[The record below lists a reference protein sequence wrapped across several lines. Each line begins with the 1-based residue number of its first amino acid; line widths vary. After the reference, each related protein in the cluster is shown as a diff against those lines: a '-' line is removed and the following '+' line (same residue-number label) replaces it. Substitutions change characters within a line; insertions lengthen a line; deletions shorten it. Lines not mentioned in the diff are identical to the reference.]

1 MAFKL
6 ILSPELRRQREMMTR
21 ELERL
26 YRLPDRWLGEELL
39 KLARRAREENPKL
52 LGQYEARSY
61 SDSFVWEVVP
71 EVARRLGAKLS
82 PNESQ
87 SHEFRALH
95 ATRLRQVVGT
105 YLQNTSLRYGL
116 QAPLPY
122 GDRVPAIEILEHEF
136 VNGNPVAFAMDRL
149 ADPAPEGQDRDDWL
163 ARHLREVGRYVGLTP
178 VDRWSPDCVTR
189 TEAFADPN
197 DPVREI
203 DLGDWTGEPLPA
215 PSPEPEV
222 RYEGMLEFGDM
233 SP

>member
-6 ILSPELRRQREMMTR
+6 ILSPELRREQAMMTR
-21 ELERL
+21 ELDRL

-39 KLARRAREENPKL
+39 KLARRAREENPGL
-52 LGQYEARSY
+52 LGRYEARSY

-82 PNESQ
+82 PDESQ
-87 SHEFRALH
+87 SHEFRSLH

-116 QAPLPY
+116 DERQAY
-122 GDRVPAIEILEHEF
+122 GDRVPAIELLQHEF

-149 ADPAPEGQDRDDWL
+149 APPAPEGQDRDDWL
-163 ARHLREVGRYVGLTP
+163 ARHIREVGRFVGGRP
-178 VDRWSPDCVTR
+178 VACWSPDCVTR
-189 TEAFADPN
+189 TEAAAPDE
-197 DPVREI
+197 PVVEI
-203 DLGDWTGEPLPA
+203 DLSEERDEPLPA
-215 PSPEPEV
+215 PEI
-222 RYEGMLEFGDM
+222 RYEGVLDFEEM